1 MMDAYQRVIGFGLVL
16 EISLCCITWL
26 GLLLI
31 LIYTYIVTMA
41 MDGRLKASVVI
52 HVVTMAM
59 DGRLNASVVI
69 WSVEAHESQEV
80 DHVMSRGPNIGI
92 YSFSIV
98 YYYTSYRPIVMSR
111 GPNIGIYSFSIVYYY
126 TSYRPIVSIVY
137 CNWCESCYNNF

>member
-1 MMDAYQRVIGFGLVL
+1 MYVTKSVSGCISTSDWFWTGFGN
-16 EISLCCITWL
+16 IGS
-26 GLLLI
+26 
-31 LIYTYIVTMA
+31 IVDTHLHVYSHDG

-59 DGRLNASVVI
+59 DGRLSASVVI

-98 YYYTSYRPIVMSR
+98 YYYTSYRPIV
-111 GPNIGIYSFSIVYYY
+111 
-126 TSYRPIVSIVY
+126 SIVY

>member
-1 MMDAYQRVIGFGLVL
+1 MLPSQYLDAYQQVIVFGLVL

-26 GLLLI
+26 GLSSI
-31 LIYTYIVTMA
+31 LIYMYIVTMA

-80 DHVMSRGPNIGI
+80 DRVTTILSRGPNIGI
-92 YSFSIV
+92 YSFSTV
-98 YYYTSYRPIVMSR
+98 YYYTSH
-111 GPNIGIYSFSIVYYY
+111 
-126 TSYRPIVSIVY
+126 RPIVSIVY
-137 CNWCESCYNNF
+137 CDWCESCYNNF

>member
-1 MMDAYQRVIGFGLVL
+1 MLPSQYLDAYQQVIVFGLVL

-26 GLLLI
+26 GLSSI
-31 LIYTYIVTMA
+31 LIYMYIVTMA

-59 DGRLNASVVI
+59 DGRLKASVVI

-98 YYYTSYRPIVMSR
+98 YYYTSYRPIV
-111 GPNIGIYSFSIVYYY
+111 
-126 TSYRPIVSIVY
+126 SIVY
-137 CNWCESCYNNF
+137 CDWCESCYNNF